1 MIKMLTVLLSNPSN
15 QAFSTAHKTHAT
27 QKHLRD
33 FLPDA
38 KAAATDGR
46 SDNHGE
52 ALLAILR
59 C

>member
-1 MIKMLTVLLSNPSN
+1 MLTVLLSNPSN
-15 QAFSTAHKTHAT
+15 WAYSTAHKTHAT

-46 SDNHGE
+46 TDNHGE
-52 ALLAILR
+52 ALLARLR